1 MDSYKRKIIKAVDI
15 VETGISVP
23 LSGTGKKNP
32 ASGTATGRVAHLAG
46 AEKGRDAAAP
56 SAEPTT
62 ALTQNQI
69 KKLGDEAY
77 ARGFAEGQKSKHKE
91 VIDALESLATATKS
105 IPTIKKNILEKGE
118 EQMVKLALAIAE
130 KIIQQEVSTKKDVI
144 FAVLKNAIKNIA
156 ETEGMKIR
164 LNTQDFRYMMEVKK
178 DFLQSFDGIRNVVF
192 EEDSSI
198 KRGGAV
204 VETMFGDVDAR
215 LESQIK
221 EIKTAM
227 LSSK

>member
-1 MDSYKRKIIKAVDI
+1 MDSYKRKIIKAGEIID
-15 VETGISVP
+15 TGKSVP
-23 LSGTGKKNP
+23 LSGSVKKMPVSGAAHGK
-32 ASGTATGRVAHLAG
+32 VAHAAG
-46 AEKGRDAAAP
+46 VEKNQATVAP
-56 SAEPTT
+56 VEPTT
-62 ALTQNQI
+62 AFTQNQI

-77 ARGFAEGQKSKHKE
+77 ARGYADGQKSQHKD
-91 VIDALESLATATKS
+91 VASALEALTAATKS
-105 IPTIKKNILEKGE
+105 MPSIKKSFLDKGE
-118 EQMVKLALAIAE
+118 EQMVKLAVAIAE
-130 KIIQQEVSTKKDVI
+130 KVIQQEVSTRKDII
-144 FAVLKNAIKNIA
+144 FAVLKGALKNIA

-204 VETMFGDVDAR
+204 VETLFGEVDAR

-221 EIKTAM
+221 EIKSAM
-227 LSSK
+227 LGAK